1 MLLPLGIGG
10 KITLNDDHNMTKAK
24 TKAKAK
30 AKAKISSVVKK
41 DGSTKLK

>member
-1 MLLPLGIGG
+1 MFMLLPLGIGG

-24 TKAKAK
+24 V
-30 AKAKISSVVKK
+30 SSVVKK